1 MKPRQST
8 EDRVEGTARTI
19 KGRVKKAAG
28 ALTGD
33 RQLEREGKV
42 DELAGRVQK
51 KGGEIE
57 RVFED

>member
-8 EDRVEGTARTI
+8 KDRVQGAARTI

-28 ALTGD
+28 DLTGN
-33 RQLEREGKV
+33 RQTKSEGNV